1 MKKSILLVALF
12 TLAMSAQAQWFDF
25 SQNHYRF
32 GIGINLGHVGKEPH
46 FNDFGLGVSL
56 NAWGVYLDCLSA
68 GPVYKYDNRVA
79 SMNDPANLRFLPDS
93 TTTVV
98 NLGYQI
104 PVLPWLRIMPLIG
117 FNVNTSGLTDMATH
131 NVQTSGSDESISVEL
146 YHDYNREYTWTYINF
161 GGGLVIT
168 PVKYVDIYAVYTSR
182 AIYGGVSFNMG
193 ALFDE

>member
-25 SQNHYRF
+25 SQNRYRF
-32 GIGINLGHVGKEPH
+32 GIGINLGQVGKEPH
-46 FNDFGLGVSL
+46 FNDFGFGVSL
-56 NAWGVYLDCLSA
+56 NAWGVYLDFLSA

-79 SMNDPANLRFLPDS
+79 SMNDPANLRFFPDS

-131 NVQTSGSDESISVEL
+131 NVQTSGSDESVSVEL